1 MSGNNRSG
9 FTIVELLVAVVVLGV
24 GLLALAAGMGSIT
37 RTLHGSRIS
46 TEAVQLAT
54 RRMDRLRA
62 AARSTPAP
70 CTAGTFSSS
79 VAPSYSAGVT
89 TTWIVPGSGAL
100 RRVLVIASY
109 PMGRGKTRVD
119 TLATNIN
126 CA

>member
-1 MSGNNRSG
+1 MSNKRSG
-9 FTIVELLVAVVVLGV
+9 FTIVELLVALVVLGV
-24 GLLALAAGMGSIT
+24 GLLALAAGMGSVT
-37 RTLHGSRIS
+37 TTLSGSRIS

-62 AARSTPAP
+62 AARSTTNP

-79 VAPSYSAGVT
+79 AAPITNAGVT
-89 TTWIVPGSGAL
+89 TTWVVPATGTL

-109 PMGRGKTRVD
+109 PLGRGRTRVD
-119 TLATNIN
+119 TLATTIS